1 MTDII
6 FWIIIGLL
14 LVSDIFDNG
23 YILYRAYKSQI
34 HKHKAEYGFIV
45 VTLLF
50 SSTATLLSL
59 IIITLIRSI
68 VTLNFGIIAGLAT
81 DALLG
86 IIALFA
92 IIKMRH
98 YLFISDWIADE
109 EKYLKY
115 KNMRKH
121 IKF

>member
-14 LVSDIFDNG
+14 LVSDSFDNG
-23 YILYRAYKSQI
+23 YILYRAYKSQM
-34 HKHKAEYGFIV
+34 HKHKAEYCFIAI
-45 VTLLF
+45 TLLF

-59 IIITLIRSI
+59 VLITLIVSI
-68 VTLNFGIIAGLAT
+68 VTVNFGIIAGLAT
-81 DALLG
+81 DAILG
-86 IIALFA
+86 IIILFV